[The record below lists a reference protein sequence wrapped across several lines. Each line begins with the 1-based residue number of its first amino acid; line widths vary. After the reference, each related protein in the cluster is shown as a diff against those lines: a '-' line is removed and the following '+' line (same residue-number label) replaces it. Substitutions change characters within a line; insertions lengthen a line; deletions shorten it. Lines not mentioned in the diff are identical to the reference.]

1 MRRQY
6 VQSSEERDEAR
17 AAEAFAPRLMTP
29 ADAARYMG
37 LAEGTVR
44 RMIAAGRLP
53 IVRIGRATRID
64 RIKLDKLL
72 DGGVLSTGD

>member
-1 MRRQY
+1 M
-6 VQSSEERDEAR
+6 QSSDERDDAGAPEALT
-17 AAEAFAPRLMTP
+17 PRLMSA

-44 RMIAAGRLP
+44 RMIAAGKLP

-72 DGGVLSTGD
+72 DGGVLETGD

>member
-1 MRRQY
+1 MP
-6 VQSSEERDEAR
+6 SSEEREEER
-17 AAEAFAPRLMTP
+17 APEAFAPRLMTP

-44 RMIAAGRLP
+44 RMVAAGKLP

-64 RIKLDKLL
+64 RIKLDKLI
-72 DGGVLSTGD
+72 DGGVLETGD

>member
-1 MRRQY
+1 MP
-6 VQSSEERDEAR
+6 SSDDQDEAR
-17 AAEAFAPRLMTP
+17 PSEPFAPRLMTA

-44 RMIAAGRLP
+44 RMIAGGKLP

-72 DGGVLSTGD
+72 DGGVLETGD

>member
-1 MRRQY
+1 
-6 VQSSEERDEAR
+6 
-17 AAEAFAPRLMTP
+17 MTP

>member
-1 MRRQY
+1 MQP
-6 VQSSEERDEAR
+6 SDEGDDAR
-17 AAEAFAPRLMTP
+17 ASGVFAPRLMTP

-44 RMIAAGRLP
+44 RMIAAGKLP

-64 RIKLDKLL
+64 RIKLDKLI
-72 DGGVLSTGD
+72 DGGVLATGD